1 MSKYIVSIILISSVL
16 TGLNMIPAITSN
28 LTAQEQFYQQ
38 RSWKLIA
45 QADQEDPK
53 DDEDITPGK
62 GRDDR

>member
-1 MSKYIVSIILISSVL
+1 
-16 TGLNMIPAITSN
+16 MIPAITSN